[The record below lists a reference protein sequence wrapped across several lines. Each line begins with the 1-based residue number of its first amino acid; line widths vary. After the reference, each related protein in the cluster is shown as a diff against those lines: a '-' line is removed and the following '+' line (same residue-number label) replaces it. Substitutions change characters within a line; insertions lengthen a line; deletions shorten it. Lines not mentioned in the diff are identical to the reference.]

1 MRFVKN
7 TAVTNDGEIAE
18 KKVYEIDEEQIAK
31 NLLYIIGSTNL
42 KKLIQMKKWW
52 LIRCRSKSRVNY

>member
-18 KKVYEIDEEQIAK
+18 KKVYEIDVEQIAK
-31 NLLYIIGSTNL
+31 EELYDGFYAVMI
-42 KKLIQMKKWW
+42 
-52 LIRCRSKSRVNY
+52 KS